1 MRPGP
6 NQTTSTAT
14 PPATPQTNT
23 GTWFA
28 VGPSQQ
34 GPTTPVLLTSFA
46 QFQKIFGARGTY
58 SALISDSIEQFFNEG
73 GARCYHC
80 RVVGPASVVASF
92 KVKDIGA
99 AASILVSAIGAG
111 TWANGYKI
119 VVTGAAGS
127 YTITVQ
133 NAAAEVLEVSPV
145 LTSNADAVTWGKTS
159 AYVTITSEGANSPI
173 AGTFVLATGADDTAG
188 IITATYAAAMKKF
201 GPELGPGQLSV
212 PGISTP
218 AVIEETF
225 KIAFEQKRKAASD
238 LANKI
243 TKAELI
249 TAAATI
255 RALGTVA
262 REGALY
268 GDWQQAPA
276 IPGTLAPRA
285 VPLSPYVAA
294 KAAVN
299 DALGNPNLPIA
310 GKQAILASSLGKES
324 SFTEL
329 EMEELFLGGVNIC
342 KNVNGQ
348 VRIYGCRTPVNPQ
361 TDPLYIQFNNCRLD
375 MAIVWKALAIEEQ
388 FYASQI
394 DGEGVD
400 ATNYGNALSGM
411 LLPLFNKGAL
421 FGGSPQAAYTVD
433 AGVDVNTPAT
443 AEEGNLNATIA
454 ARRSKGA
461 EQVNLNITRVA
472 ITQEV

>member
-6 NQTTSTAT
+6 NVTTSTAT

-28 VGPSQQ
+28 VGASQQ
-34 GPTTPVLLTSFA
+34 GPTTPVFLTSFA

-58 SALISDSIEQFFNEG
+58 SATISDAIEQFFNEG

-80 RVVGPASVVASF
+80 RVVGPAAVAA
-92 KVKDIGA
+92 KVKLKA
-99 AASILVSAIGAG
+99 AAAEAVEVIALGAG

-119 VVTGAAGS
+119 VIAGTAGA
-127 YTITVQ
+127 YTIAVQ

-145 LTSNADAVTWGKTS
+145 LTSNADAVTWGKLS
-159 AYVTITSEGANSPI
+159 AYVTVVSTGTASPD
-173 AGTFVLATGADDTAG
+173 AGTFVLAAGTDDTAS
-188 IITATYAAAMKKF
+188 IVTATYAAALKKF

-218 AVIEETF
+218 TTIEETF
-225 KIAFEQKRKAASD
+225 KIANEQGRRAVSD

-243 TKAELI
+243 TKAELV

-255 RALGTVA
+255 RALGSVA
-262 REGALY
+262 RAGALY

-285 VPLSPYVAA
+285 VPLSAYVAA

-310 GKQAILASSLGKES
+310 GKQAILSSSLGKES
-324 SFTEL
+324 SFTEA
-329 EMEELFLGGVNIC
+329 EMEELFLAGVNIC

-361 TDPLYIQFNNCRLD
+361 TDPLYIQFNNCRVD
-375 MAIVWKALAIEEQ
+375 MAILWKGLAIEEQ
-388 FYASQI
+388 FMFSQI

-400 ATNYGNALSGM
+400 AANYGNALSGM
-411 LLPLFNKGAL
+411 LLPLYNVGAL
-421 FGGSPQAAYTVD
+421 FGPTPQAAYAVD
-433 AGVDVNTPAT
+433 SGVDVNTPAT